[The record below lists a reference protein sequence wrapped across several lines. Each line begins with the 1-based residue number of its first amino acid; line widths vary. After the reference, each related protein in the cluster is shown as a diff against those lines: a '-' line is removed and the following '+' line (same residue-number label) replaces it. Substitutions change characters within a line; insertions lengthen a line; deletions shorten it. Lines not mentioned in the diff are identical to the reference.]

1 MVNIPISFRC
11 WWMLKFF
18 KNKFMVFII
27 IQLAVF
33 ISLRQLIFSKF
44 GVIDD
49 HEIIRW
55 LGPDKKLSLSDI
67 FNEYSKTEISS
78 WPRSSRFRPFYYLF
92 RLIETFLWRDNTA
105 LWYGTRIFILGFVLF
120 IFYHI
125 ALVLSKLIFKTI
137 PLRKSYNLFLILC
150 IAVGLTLNFWV
161 ELIPRLGPAETYFVV
176 PFAIILFYVFVRVE
190 RPLRKFEVILFYL
203 SLFILPGIKEN
214 GIPISIV
221 FFILFN
227 YLNQTTVRHNKL
239 VYYLISFIYIL
250 FIAISSFPLINLFM
264 NVGVDIY
271 GQSVE
276 SNSLLQSVY
285 FYLQSKVFRFYVLI
299 LFVTI
304 LDAFLNRKNLAR
316 MKIDFIL
323 AALNLVL
330 VSEFIFYRGN
340 FMTDRYLTVILII
353 GFIFTIFLA
362 IRVGAYFYARISRKS
377 HLFIIVQ
384 IIILITLNRYVIKLE
399 ERFQI
404 LSDAAHHT
412 RKGTT
417 DFNNKL
423 TEIEK
428 ISKRNRSLVILYPN
442 SIYGHFEPSFSIP
455 VYLNNFKVP
464 VDNIISTEFLQTPS
478 NDFESRLAKSI
489 FQSQEN
495 TLLDNSAIYDKN
507 YKICIF
513 FDESIKSPSFCN
525 SIFYF

>member
-1 MVNIPISFRC
+1 MRIS
-11 WWMLKFF
+11 KFF
-18 KNKFMVFII
+18 QNKLMVFVL
-27 IQLAVF
+27 IQLSVF
-33 ISLRQLIFSKF
+33 TSLRQLLFSEF

-55 LGPDKKLSLSDI
+55 LGPDKKLTLSDM

-78 WPRSSRFRPFYYLF
+78 WPRGSRFRPFYYLF
-92 RLIETFLWRDNTA
+92 RLIETFLWRDNVA
-105 LWYGTRIFILGFVLF
+105 LWYGTRIFVLGFVLF
-120 IFYHI
+120 IFYNI

-150 IAVGLTLNFWV
+150 IAVGLTLTFWV

-176 PFAIILFYVFVRVE
+176 PFAIILLSVFIRVE

-221 FFILFN
+221 FFTLFN
-227 YLNQTTVRHNKL
+227 YLNHTTVRQNKL

-250 FIAISSFPLINLFM
+250 IIASMSLPLINLYM

-299 LFVTI
+299 LFVTCT
-304 LDAFLNRKNLAR
+304 DAFFNRKNVAR
-316 MKIDFIL
+316 MKINLII

-330 VSEFIFYRGN
+330 ISDFIFYRSN

-362 IRVGAYFYARISRKS
+362 IRVGAYFYARISKKS
-377 HLFIIVQ
+377 HLFIIIQ
-384 IIILITLNRYVIKLE
+384 MIILIMLNRYIIKLE

-404 LSDAAHHT
+404 LSDTAQHT

-428 ISKRNRSLVILYPN
+428 ISKENKSLVILYPN
-442 SIYGHFEPSFSIP
+442 SIYGNYEPSLSIP
-455 VYLNNFKVP
+455 VYLDNFKVP
-464 VDNIISTEFLQTPS
+464 VDNIISTDFLQTPT
-478 NDFESRLAKSI
+478 NDFESRLSKSI
-489 FQSQEN
+489 FQSREN
-495 TLLDNSAIYDKN
+495 KFLENPSIYDNN

-513 FDESIKSPSFCN
+513 FDESLKAPSFCN